1 MRQVLILSLL
11 LAPAP
16 LLAQRISTFQTY
28 APPETSPP
36 QSSGHPF
43 TQAGKAIPRSYWVEG
58 GIIGGVGL
66 GVISA
71 LEFHKICES
80 GSCVR
85 ATLGGA
91 LLGGA
96 LGFTVGALVGGQIHK
111 PARSRLARSFLR
123 SGGT

>member
-1 MRQVLILSLL
+1 MRQILVLSLL

-16 LLAQRISTFQTY
+16 LFGQRISTFQTY
-28 APPETSPP
+28 ALPETSLRE
-36 QSSGHPF
+36 SAGLPF
-43 TQAGKAIPRSYWVEG
+43 TQAVKAIPRTYWLEG

-66 GVISA
+66 GVTSA
-71 LEFHKICES
+71 LELHKFCES

-96 LGFTVGALVGGQIHK
+96 LGFTVGALIGGQIHK
-111 PARSRLARSFLR
+111 TARS
-123 SGGT
+123 SGP